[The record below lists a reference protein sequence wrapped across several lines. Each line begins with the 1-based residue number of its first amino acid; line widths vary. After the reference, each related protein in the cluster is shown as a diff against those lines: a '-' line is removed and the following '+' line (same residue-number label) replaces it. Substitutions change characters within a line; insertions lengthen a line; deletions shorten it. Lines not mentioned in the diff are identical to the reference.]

1 MKLPGTA
8 VLHAGLYVMDD
19 EAKKK
24 MKEVLKEI
32 QSGDFAEEWVSKYK
46 KDGKNSFER
55 YMKEIENHQIE
66 RVGREMRRMMWPDAP
81 EV

>member
-1 MKLPGTA
+1 
-8 VLHAGLYVMDD
+8 MDN
-19 EAKKK
+19 ETKKK
-24 MKEVLKEI
+24 MKEVLKKI

-46 KDGKNSFER
+46 KDGKNAFSR

-66 RVGREMRRMMWPDAP
+66 KVGREMRRMMWPDAP